1 MSDFAPWLALL
12 GPLLLLLVAAT
23 GGPAKAYRDQVA
35 SAGVIA
41 FLIALA
47 TAAGLAVYGPWTT
60 ATIGQNGVGASLR
73 IDALSAI
80 MVVLVSF
87 IGVVV
92 LRYSRAYLDGDS
104 GQNRF
109 MRWLA
114 ITLAAVLTL
123 IVSGN
128 LALTIVALIVTNI
141 GLNQLLL
148 FYAERQN
155 AQLAARKKFI
165 ASRVSEAA
173 LIGAAYL
180 LYQAFGTLD
189 IASLLSQAK
198 VALAAGE
205 IAPSLNAAGVLI
217 VIAALLASA
226 QLPLHGWLI
235 EVMETPTPVSALL
248 HAGII
253 NAGGFLVLRLADVV
267 LLSGAALPLLIVA
280 GGATAI
286 VASIVMLTQTSVK
299 GALAWSTVA
308 QMGFMMLQC
317 GLGAFAAAL
326 LHIVAHSLYK
336 AHAFLSSGSVID
348 LARTS
353 WTPSPGGQP
362 HPARV
367 LMAILLVFAIGL
379 TAASLFGV
387 TIADKPGVFVLG
399 AILMMGLVHFV
410 ANAIDERPNAYV
422 IGRTIALAIGV
433 ALAWIGLQ
441 IGAEAVTAG
450 ALPATQGLD
459 TPFAA
464 VALGLVVAA
473 FAALTL
479 FQSFMQRGTLN
490 AFWQGVH
497 AHVANGFYLNTII
510 NRWIFALWPLAAKS
524 AR

>member
-1 MSDFAPWLALL
+1 MSVLAPWLALF

-23 GGPAKAYRDQVA
+23 GGPAKAYRDRVA
-35 SAGVIA
+35 FIGAIA
-41 FLIALA
+41 FLGALV
-47 TAAGLAVYGPWTT
+47 TSAGLVIYGPWTT
-60 ATIGQNGVGASLR
+60 ATIGENGVGASLR

-80 MVVLVSF
+80 MAVLVSF
-87 IGVVV
+87 IGGVV

-128 LALTIVALIVTNI
+128 LALTIAALVATNI

-148 FYAERQN
+148 FYAERHN

-165 ASRVSEAA
+165 ASRLSEAA
-173 LIGAAYL
+173 LIAAAYL

-189 IASLLSQAK
+189 IASLMSQAK
-198 VALAAGE
+198 VVLAAGDV
-205 IAPSLNAAGVLI
+205 APNLTWAGVLI

-253 NAGGFLVLRLADVV
+253 NAGGFLVLRLADIV

-348 LARTS
+348 LARAS

-367 LMAILLVFAIGL
+367 LMAILLVLAIGL
-379 TAASLFGV
+379 TAASLLGV

-399 AILMMGLVHFV
+399 AILMMG
-410 ANAIDERPNAYV
+410 PNAYV

-450 ALPATQGLD
+450 SLPLTQGLE

-497 AHVANGFYLNTII
+497 AHVANGFYLNTLI
-510 NRWIFALWPLAAKS
+510 NRWVFALWPLAAKS